1 MSKITNKLLAPHA
14 LIEDRWPMMN
24 IQPIHLTLE
33 EQRKKDENT
42 ERRKDIGQDSNELS
56 WAELIRSKS
65 GELEGSVIKI
75 FWSIELNDQY
85 IGDLYINWMIEQ
97 RCYIRLRWSCLSFS
111 KQVDDRQGLTK
122 FSLEDQWGFRDS
134 AQVDGWCWFPTKQ
147 KKRRWI
153 LKYKGYFIHGADKL
167 IEARS

>member
-1 MSKITNKLLAPHA
+1 
-14 LIEDRWPMMN
+14 MMN

-75 FWSIELNDQY
+75 FWSIELND
-85 IGDLYINWMIEQ
+85 L
-97 RCYIRLRWSCLSFS
+97 
-111 KQVDDRQGLTK
+111 LT
-122 FSLEDQWGFRDS
+122 
-134 AQVDGWCWFPTKQ
+134 
-147 KKRRWI
+147 
-153 LKYKGYFIHGADKL
+153 
-167 IEARS
+167 